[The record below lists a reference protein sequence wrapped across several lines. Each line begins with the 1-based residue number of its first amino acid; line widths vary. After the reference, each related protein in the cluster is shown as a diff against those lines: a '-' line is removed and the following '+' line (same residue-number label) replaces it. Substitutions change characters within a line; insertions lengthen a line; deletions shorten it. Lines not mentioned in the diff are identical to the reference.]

1 MVVGWARGGR
11 LDALA
16 RASLRGMPL
25 LGAALAL
32 ALLARV
38 PVMAPAV
45 GRVLQGLAYLAA
57 LAVVWQNR
65 SHPWALVILVGLG
78 LNALVLTLNTG
89 RMPVSERALAG
100 VTHVIDSQAATA
112 DLDARHFIVGPGT
125 RLPQLGDVVAVGAWG
140 IGVVLSPGDL
150 VLAIGLAG
158 FVQGEMCA
166 GRPTSGAA

>member
-1 MVVGWARGGR
+1 
-11 LDALA
+11 
-16 RASLRGMPL
+16 MPL
-25 LGAALAL
+25 LGVALAMV
-32 ALLARV
+32 LLARA
-38 PVMAPAV
+38 PVTAPAV
-45 GRVLQGLAYLAA
+45 GRALQAFGYLAA
-57 LAVVWQNR
+57 VAVLWQNR

-100 VTHVIDSQAATA
+100 VTRVIDAQAAA

-140 IGVVLSPGDL
+140 IGVVLSPGDV

-158 FVQGEMCA
+158 FVQGEMRA
-166 GRPTSGAA
+166 GRAPSGGV